1 MNPLK
6 IKHAIILVIAI
17 STIVVATVTAF
28 HFLSTKENGK
38 EEEKEKTRWVYRGAI
53 PLNIPNMK
61 SIKDPEFVRHPNH
74 TVYKDEEGFYYLV
87 ASIFKTDGTFSTGI
101 LKTRDL
107 QSYSFVGFTPSQ
119 MDGKIAP
126 YCIFN
131 PDDGKFYLYYSD
143 WKNIVEKD
151 INLSRL
157 GLAVGTDIKNPS
169 TFTDHGYLTIN
180 NMPEPLAP
188 YLGWDPYI
196 VKVEDTYYMLIS
208 AAKYEVHF
216 ATAKTLR
223 TKWNYTKIAVTG
235 TLENPTLFCLNSK
248 WYMLVGI
255 HYGRG
260 YDLYSSEDLKYWNI
274 VKKDFFQDGNY
285 SELPSG
291 STSLIV
297 DGVFY
302 HLYQVP
308 LGEKRYQLCL
318 AYIKVEDL
326 IAEINKVE

>member
-1 MNPLK
+1 LNPLK
-6 IKHAIILVIAI
+6 TKRAIIIVIVI
-17 STIVVATVTAF
+17 FTILVATVAAF
-28 HFLSTKENGK
+28 HLLSTKEDSR
-38 EEEKEKTRWVYRGAI
+38 EEGTEETKWVYCGAI
-53 PLNIPNMK
+53 TLPFPEMRGV
-61 SIKDPEFVRHPNH
+61 KDPEFVRYPDHR
-74 TVYKDEEGFYYLV
+74 VFRDSQGFYYIV
-87 ASIFKTDGTFSTGI
+87 ASFFKIDGAWLTGI
-101 LKTRDL
+101 IKTKDL
-107 QSYSFVGFTPSQ
+107 RSYTFVGFTPAS

-126 YCIFN
+126 YCIYN
-131 PDDGKFYLYYSD
+131 PDDGKFYLHYSD
-143 WKNIVEKD
+143 WKNTINVD
-151 INLSRL
+151 IRLARL
-157 GLAVGTDIKNPS
+157 GLATGTDINRPS
-169 TFTDHGYLTIN
+169 EFIDQGYLTIN

-188 YLGWDPYI
+188 HFGWDPYI
-196 VKVEDTYYMLIS
+196 VKLGDTYYMLIS
-208 AAKYEVHF
+208 AAKYEMHL
-216 ATAKTLR
+216 ATAKNLG

-260 YDLYSSEDLKYWNI
+260 YDLYLSEDLKYWNI
-274 VKKDFFQDGNY
+274 VKKNFFQDGNY